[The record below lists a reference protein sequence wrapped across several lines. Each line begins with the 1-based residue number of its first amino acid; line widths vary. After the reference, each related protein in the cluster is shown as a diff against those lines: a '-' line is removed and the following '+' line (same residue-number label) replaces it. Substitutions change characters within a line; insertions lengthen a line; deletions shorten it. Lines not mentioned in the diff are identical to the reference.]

1 MTPADS
7 VNFDHMDFVDESAV
21 DLAEAPD
28 AGFLIESEDES
39 EPVQASPE
47 ADLLNDITRYYLSEI
62 GTKALF
68 SKEEEYDWACRSQG
82 GEFEARQK
90 MIEHNLRL
98 VVNVAKRYLNRGI
111 SLLDLIEEGNLGLIR
126 AIEKFDPSKGFRF
139 STYATWWIRQ
149 QIERVLM
156 NQTRTVR
163 LPIHVVKE
171 INQVLRALRHL
182 ERESGKDVR
191 LEQVAHLLD
200 RPVDEIR
207 QLLTLNEHVASLD
220 APLEIDPDFTIADT
234 LADEKI
240 SGPEQALHSNKVE
253 KMINMLV
260 EQLPEKQRKVLER
273 RYGLHGADIKTLE
286 DIAAELNLTRERIR
300 QIQIEALNQ
309 LRRLIREEGILQD
322 HLL

>member
-1 MTPADS
+1 MTSADS
-7 VNFDHMDFVDESAV
+7 ENFDHLEFIDEDVV
-21 DLAEAPD
+21 DLAEISD
-28 AGFLIESEDES
+28 ADFLIAPESGSES
-39 EPVQASPE
+39 IQASPE
-47 ADLLNDITRYYLSEI
+47 TELLNDITRHYLSEI

-68 SKEEEYDWACRSQG
+68 SKEEEYDWARRSQS

-90 MIEHNLRL
+90 MIEHNLHL
-98 VVNVAKRYLNRGI
+98 VVNIAKRYLNRGM
-111 SLLDLIEEGNLGLIR
+111 SLLDLIEEGNIGLIR

-156 NQTRTVR
+156 NQARTIR

-191 LEQVAHLLD
+191 LEQVAYLLD

-240 SGPEQALHSNKVE
+240 SGPEQALHSNKMG
-253 KMINMLV
+253 KMIEKLV
-260 EQLPEKQRKVLER
+260 RQLSEKQRKVLER
-273 RYGLHGADIKTLE
+273 RYGLYGTDIKTLE
-286 DIAAELNLTRERIR
+286 DIAVELNLTRERIR

-309 LRRLIREEGILQD
+309 LRRLIKKEGIIQD